1 MLDYITLCVRRK
13 RCLIWQNDFPS
24 INKMLLNV
32 AFTLIRKSYTG
43 LEENRNDLRWG
54 LEVWKERRLW
64 NPEPDGPLNQRI
76 YEGLCWFLAK
86 WQEGR
91 KYQTLF
97 VIIRSVVSRY
107 KLLAF
112 YAKGAG
118 TYFYSL
124 SAFYEGQWRGDQRS
138 GRGQMQY
145 ENGELYEGE
154 WLKDK
159 HHGQGLLLLGT
170 DLKLFTNEPA
180 WWISLKHVQITHF
193 YHQKKKKNYVCM
205 YI

>member
-1 MLDYITLCVRRK
+1 MIYDGDWRCGKREGYGTLSKTDPETKEYVRVYVGS
-13 RCLIWQNDFPS
+13 W
-24 INKMLLNV
+24 
-32 AFTLIRKSYTG
+32 
-43 LEENRNDLRWG
+43 RNDKK
-54 LEVWKERRLW
+54 EVSIKH
-64 NPEPDGPLNQRI
+64 
-76 YEGLCWFLAK
+76 FA
-86 WQEGR
+86 
-91 KYQTLF
+91 
-97 VIIRSVVSRY
+97 IIWSVVNTNTLS
-107 KLLAF
+107 AF
-112 YAKGAG
+112 RSKGAG
-118 TYFYSL
+118 TCFYSP
-124 SAFYEGQWRGDQRS
+124 SAFYEGQWREDQRS
-138 GRGQMQY
+138 GWGRMQY